1 MMMHLH
7 SIAKAQRPDLFQ
19 VASALSLCNLL
30 KQVAVPRSLAVLRFP
45 WQKRL
50 SRLAP
55 AAQFEQSEC
64 HLAPARAST
73 ALRDE
78 YPLKSIGRGCRLFI
92 GVLAIFALTV
102 LTSQVSM
109 GQSPQLLQ
117 GGRQAQPISSLQ
129 NNAPNGNNSGA
140 RQYNALSPQ
149 SPSNGFSQPSSQ
161 PSNFGQPD
169 ARLAANNSANPLSSS
184 NTGAASAAEALSK
197 EATIPTRNLLQ
208 MFHDGGLMMY
218 PIALC
223 SFVLTVFTFERF
235 ISLRSGRVIPRPFV
249 KRLIEQLQQGQIDR
263 EEALE
268 LCERNPSPIAA
279 ILSAAVKKYGRS
291 SVEVEQAV
299 LDAGERESNLLRRNM
314 RLLNA
319 ISNVSPLLGLLGTV
333 LGMIQAFNDIASAQA
348 MGRPDLL
355 AGGISQALLTTAAGL
370 LVAIPAYLIYMFFL
384 GRTDKLV
391 IEMDSYAQR
400 LVDVVSAEGLQE
412 NDSTRTR
419 SRARKA
425 A

>member
-1 MMMHLH
+1 MMPFH
-7 SIAKAQRPDLFQ
+7 SIAKP
-19 VASALSLCNLL
+19 
-30 KQVAVPRSLAVLRFP
+30 
-45 WQKRL
+45 
-50 SRLAP
+50 
-55 AAQFEQSEC
+55 QSFRWIVG
-64 HLAPARAST
+64 A
-73 ALRDE
+73 
-78 YPLKSIGRGCRLFI
+78 
-92 GVLAIFALTV
+92 FALLAFAA
-102 LTSQVSM
+102 LTPQASL
-109 GQSPQLLQ
+109 GQPPLLNRGANQPQGNQ
-117 GGRQAQPISSLQ
+117 GNYPPPGNLDG
-129 NNAPNGNNSGA
+129 GNNSAA
-140 RQYNALSPQ
+140 RQYNAYSPQ
-149 SPSNGFSQPSSQ
+149 SSPGTLPQTGNQPSTA
-161 PSNFGQPD
+161 GQPA
-169 ARLAANNSANPLSSS
+169 ARLAANNPPNSLTSGNQQAA
-184 NTGAASAAEALSK
+184 TGTEASSK
-197 EATIPTRNLLQ
+197 ESKIPTRNLLQ

-223 SFVLTVFTFERF
+223 SFVLTVFSFERF

-249 KRLIEQLQQGQIDR
+249 KRLIEQLHQQQIDR
-263 EEALE
+263 EGALE

-279 ILSAAVKKYGRS
+279 ILTAAVKKYGRPA
-291 SVEVEQAV
+291 VEVEQAV
-299 LDAGERESNLLRRNM
+299 LDAGERECNLLRRNM

-391 IEMDSYAQR
+391 MEMDSYAQK
-400 LVDVVSAEGLQE
+400 LVEVVSAEGLQE

>member
-7 SIAKAQRPDLFQ
+7 SIAKQQRCNWFQ
-19 VASALSLCNLL
+19 CTFAIFVCAVLVPQLSL
-30 KQVAVPRSLAVLRFP
+30 
-45 WQKRL
+45 
-50 SRLAP
+50 
-55 AAQFEQSEC
+55 
-64 HLAPARAST
+64 
-73 ALRDE
+73 
-78 YPLKSIGRGCRLFI
+78 
-92 GVLAIFALTV
+92 
-102 LTSQVSM
+102 
-109 GQSPQLLQ
+109 GQPPQLLPG
-117 GGRQAQPISSLQ
+117 GGRQQPTNAPQ
-129 NNAPNGNNSGA
+129 NSFPNGNNGGA
-140 RQYNALSPQ
+140 RQYNAMSPQ
-149 SPSNGFSQPSSQ
+149 SPSGGFSQPGSQ
-161 PSNFGQPD
+161 PSNLGQPS
-169 ARLAANNSANPLSSS
+169 ARIAANNTANPLPSG
-184 NTGAASAAEALSK
+184 NGAPNPAEASGK
-197 EATIPTRNLLQ
+197 ETSIPTRNLLQ

-279 ILSAAVKKYGRS
+279 ILSAAVKKYGRPA
-291 SVEVEQAV
+291 VEVEQAA

-333 LGMIQAFNDIASAQA
+333 LGMIQAFNDIANAQA

-391 IEMDSYAQR
+391 IEMDSHAQR
-400 LVDVVSAEGLQE
+400 LVEVVSAEGLQE

>member
-7 SIAKAQRPDLFQ
+7 SIAKPQR
-19 VASALSLCNLL
+19 CNWF
-30 KQVAVPRSLAVLRFP
+30 KGA
-45 WQKRL
+45 
-50 SRLAP
+50 
-55 AAQFEQSEC
+55 
-64 HLAPARAST
+64 
-73 ALRDE
+73 
-78 YPLKSIGRGCRLFI
+78 
-92 GVLAIFALTV
+92 LAIFVCAL
-102 LTSQVSM
+102 LASQVSL
-109 GQSPQLLQ
+109 GQPPQLLP
-117 GGRQAQPISSLQ
+117 RPTNAPQ
-129 NNAPNGNNSGA
+129 NNFPNGNNGGA
-140 RQYNALSPQ
+140 IQYNTRSPQ
-149 SPSNGFSQPSSQ
+149 SPSSGFSQPGSLPSS
-161 PSNFGQPD
+161 SGQSGV
-169 ARLAANNSANPLSSS
+169 RVAANNASTPLPTGNAGTANITDSS
-184 NTGAASAAEALSK
+184 GK

-291 SVEVEQAV
+291 AVEVEQAV

-333 LGMIQAFNDIASAQA
+333 LGMIQAFNDIANAQA

-391 IEMDSYAQR
+391 MEMDSYAQR
-400 LVDVVSAEGLQE
+400 LVEVVSAEGLQE

>member
-1 MMMHLH
+1 MMPFH
-7 SIAKAQRPDLFQ
+7 SIAKPFCFRWF
-19 VASALSLCNLL
+19 VIALALLSFATMTPKVSLGQPPLL
-30 KQVAVPRSLAVLRFP
+30 GQGSN
-45 WQKRL
+45 
-50 SRLAP
+50 
-55 AAQFEQSEC
+55 QSQGN
-64 HLAPARAST
+64 
-73 ALRDE
+73 
-78 YPLKSIGRGCRLFI
+78 YP
-92 GVLAIFALTV
+92 
-102 LTSQVSM
+102 
-109 GQSPQLLQ
+109 PQ
-117 GGRQAQPISSLQ
+117 
-129 NNAPNGNNSGA
+129 GNNGGGNNGGA
-140 RQYNALSPQ
+140 RQFNAYSPQ
-149 SPSNGFSQPSSQ
+149 SPTGALSQGGGQPSTA
-161 PSNFGQPD
+161 GQPT
-169 ARLAANNSANPLSSS
+169 ARLAANNPPNTLPTS
-184 NTGAASAAEALSK
+184 NSTSAAGSIEPGKDSK
-197 EATIPTRNLLQ
+197 IPTRNLLQ

-223 SFVLTVFTFERF
+223 SFVLTVFSFERF

-249 KRLIEQLQQGQIDR
+249 KRLIEQLHQQQIDR

-279 ILSAAVKKYGRS
+279 IMTAAVKKYGRPA
-291 SVEVEQAV
+291 VEVEQAV

-333 LGMIQAFNDIASAQA
+333 LGMIQAFNDIANAQA

-391 IEMDSYAQR
+391 MEMDSYAQR
-400 LVDVVSAEGLQE
+400 LVEVVSAEGLQE